1 MWILDDNFVSYALQL
16 ADPLGRQQGRARQG
30 KGKNPQGRA
39 GVKICGA
46 GWDGAKTRVNQLT
59 KTFDKSA

>member
-16 ADPLGRQQGRARQG
+16 ADPLGWQQGRARRG
-30 KGKNPQGRA
+30 KSKNPQGRA
-39 GVKICGA
+39 GMKICGA
-46 GWDGAKTRVNQLT
+46 GRGDAKTRVNQLT